1 MQPIKWTEE
10 AFLDLQRFYE
20 FLLPFNA
27 AAASKTI
34 QTLTSAPEK
43 IGNNPRL
50 GERLLEFA
58 PREVRRLIVGHYE
71 LRYEIRDNLIY
82 ILRIWHA
89 RENR

>member
-43 IGNNPRL
+43 N
-50 GERLLEFA
+50 
-58 PREVRRLIVGHYE
+58 
-71 LRYEIRDNLIY
+71 
-82 ILRIWHA
+82 WK
-89 RENR
+89 